1 MAMNTDPNLTRCVSR
16 SHRLAWV
23 TTAACLVAAL
33 GVLTPVRALAQ
44 VATTAS
50 AEDAT
55 PVTHPNDPMM
65 WNVDRMMEDAVLQIS
80 KRYSLNKEQERYTRV
95 LLTQRVRAFLK
106 DHEADVRMLLKES
119 VDARLGLKDDT
130 PEVMQSWAKR
140 AKPLYEE
147 AMKAILDGNKEWG
160 DILTDDQKKIH
171 LNDLNQ
177 MNTNF
182 DGVKIMLAR
191 WEEGKGVPGEFS
203 GRPRQSTNQ
212 DNNRPGA
219 RVISDPVPPAPSW
232 ADRKIEDM
240 WETYVQMFI
249 KNYGL
254 DEKQANS
261 ARAIHKESVA
271 EASKYRDSRKADFE
285 ALKQAGGPDP
295 KRPMKPEELRKRKQ
309 MLEKPIKAQFVRM
322 HDRLEGLLS
331 AAQREGIKPEAKA
344 QLEAVYK
351 SYSQDSME
359 PIPVKPATNVKDV
372 PPSKPGD
379 APAKVSATTVPAEPE
394 KAAESKSEPAKA
406 DAPKPEAPKA
416 EPAKS
421 DAAKPAES
429 SKPEP
434 AKAEPAKAEP
444 AKEEAPKGE
453 APKSD
458 DAKPA
463 GPAKP

>member
-1 MAMNTDPNLTRCVSR
+1 MNTDPISTRFVLR
-16 SHRLAWV
+16 SHRLARF
-23 TTAACLVAAL
+23 AAGVCLVAAL
-33 GVLTPVRALAQ
+33 GLLTPVRAPAQ
-44 VATTAS
+44 VATTA
-50 AEDAT
+50 ATEDAT
-55 PVTHPNDPMM
+55 PITHPNDPMM
-65 WNVDRMMEDAVLQIS
+65 WNVDRMMEDAVMQIS
-80 KRYSLNKEQERYTRV
+80 KRYSLNKEQERFTRI

-119 VDARLGLKDDT
+119 IDARLGLKEDT
-130 PEVMQSWAKR
+130 ADVMQSWAKR

-160 DILTDDQKKIH
+160 DILTDEQKKIH

-182 DGVKIMLAR
+182 DGVKIMLTR

-203 GRPRQSTNQ
+203 GRPRQSTSL
-212 DNNRPGA
+212 DNNRTASGA
-219 RVISDPVPPAPSW
+219 RVTSEPPRFPDW
-232 ADRKIEDM
+232 TERKIEDM

-271 EASKYRDSRKADFE
+271 DAAKYRDSRKADFE

-295 KRPMKPEELRKRKQ
+295 KNPMKPEELRKRKQ
-309 MLEKPIKAQFVRM
+309 MLEKPIKAQFIRM

-331 AAQREGIKPEAKA
+331 AAQREGIKPDAKA
-344 QLEAVYK
+344 ALEAVYK

-359 PIPVKPATNVKDV
+359 PIPVKPAANVKDV
-372 PPSKPGD
+372 PPSRPGD
-379 APAKVSATTVPAEPE
+379 ATAKVSATTVPAETE
-394 KAAESKSEPAKA
+394 KAVDSKPEPAKA
-406 DAPKPEAPKA
+406 DAPKSEAPKA
-416 EPAKS
+416 EPAKG

-434 AKAEPAKAEP
+434 PRSEPVKSEP
-444 AKEEAPKGE
+444 AKEEAPKG
-453 APKSD
+453 D

>member
-1 MAMNTDPNLTRCVSR
+1 MNTDPNSTRFVLR
-16 SHRLAWV
+16 SHTLARLA
-23 TTAACLVAAL
+23 AGICLVAAL
-33 GVLTPVRALAQ
+33 GVLTPLRAPAQ

-65 WNVDRMMEDAVLQIS
+65 WNVDRMMEDAVMQIS

-119 VDARLGLKDDT
+119 IDARMGFKEDT
-130 PEVMQSWAKR
+130 PDVMQSWAKR

-182 DGVKIMLAR
+182 DGVKIMLTR

-203 GRPRQSTNQ
+203 GRPRQSTPL
-212 DNNRPGA
+212 DNNRAGA
-219 RVISDPVPPAPSW
+219 RVTSEPPKFPDW
-232 ADRKIEDM
+232 TERKIEDM

-271 EASKYRDSRKADFE
+271 DAAKYRDSRKADFE

-295 KRPMKPEELRKRKQ
+295 KNPMKPEELRKRKQ

-344 QLEAVYK
+344 ALDAVYK

-359 PIPVKPATNVKDV
+359 PIPVKPATNVKEV

-379 APAKVSATTVPAEPE
+379 APGKVSATTVPAEPE
-394 KAAESKSEPAKA
+394 KAVETKSEPAKA

-416 EPAKS
+416 EPTKS
-421 DAAKPAES
+421 DAAKPAEP
-429 SKPEP
+429 SKSEP
-434 AKAEPAKAEP
+434 AKVEP
-444 AKEEAPKGE
+444 AKEETPKAE